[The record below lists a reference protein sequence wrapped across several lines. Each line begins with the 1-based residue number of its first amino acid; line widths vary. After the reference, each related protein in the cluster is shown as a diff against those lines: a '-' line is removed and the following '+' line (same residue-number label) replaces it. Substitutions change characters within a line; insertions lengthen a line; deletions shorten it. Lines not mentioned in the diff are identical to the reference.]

1 VVKNIR
7 VAIKHSIFPISIL
20 NAGMILAMT
29 EVGRLFEAGKYYV
42 PEMLVS
48 A

>member
-7 VAIKHSIFPISIL
+7 VAITHSIFPISII
-20 NAGMILAMT
+20 NADMILAMT
-29 EVGRLFEAGKYYV
+29 EVGRLFKAGKYYE